1 MLLDAIKV
9 NFLGFFLK
17 GFLHYICKHMC
28 KPGCIFVFNIGLKK
42 PVKNRKQQNLQSLT
56 TRNI

>member
-9 NFLGFFLK
+9 NFLVFFLK
-17 GFLHYICKHMC
+17 GFLHYIC